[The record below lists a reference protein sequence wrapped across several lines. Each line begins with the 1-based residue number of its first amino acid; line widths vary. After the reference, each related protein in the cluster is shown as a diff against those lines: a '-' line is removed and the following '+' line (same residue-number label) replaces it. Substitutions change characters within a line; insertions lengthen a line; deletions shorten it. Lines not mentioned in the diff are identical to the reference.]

1 MTGET
6 AIARAGPAGARH
18 GFVWLAA
25 IVLAVAVTN
34 RASAQ
39 DTRQDMRQPPQQV
52 EQPGVL
58 ESIARWFERGLT
70 SIASGLGNAKSNID
84 SLGEKAASA
93 SRNIGEKAVEAGKSA
108 ADATK
113 GAVDEVIKLPSSRVV
128 QGHVRC
134 DISPNGAPDC
144 RSAALSLCASKGFSK
159 GTSVDFVSAEKCPP
173 AVWMA
178 RRKPEPGECVMETF
192 VTRAL
197 CQ

>member
-1 MTGET
+1 MTGIT
-6 AIARAGPAGARH
+6 AIARAQAAGGRYGLAW
-18 GFVWLAA
+18 FAA
-25 IVLAVAVTN
+25 IVLAVAVT
-34 RASAQ
+34 SAVTAQDARQ
-39 DTRQDMRQPPQQV
+39 DTRPPQQV

-58 ESIARWFERGLT
+58 ESIARWLERGLS
-70 SIASGLGNAKSNID
+70 SITGGLGNAKNNID
-84 SLGEKAASA
+84 SLGEKAATA
-93 SRNIGEKAVEAGKSA
+93 GRTIGETATEAGKSA

-113 GAVDEVIKLPSSRVV
+113 GAVDEVMKLPTTRMV

-159 GTSVDFVSAEKCPP
+159 GTSVDFVAAEKCPP
-173 AVWMA
+173 AVWMQ
-178 RRKPEPGECVMETF
+178 RRKPEPGECVTETF

>member
-1 MTGET
+1 
-6 AIARAGPAGARH
+6 
-18 GFVWLAA
+18 
-25 IVLAVAVTN
+25 VLVVAVTHG
-34 RASAQ
+34 ALAQ
-39 DTRQDMRQPPQQV
+39 DAREGPQQADKL
-52 EQPGVL
+52 GVL
-58 ESIARWFERGLT
+58 ESIARWLERGLT
-70 SIASGLGNAKSNID
+70 SIASGLGDAKRNID
-84 SLGEKAASA
+84 SLGEKAATA
-93 SRNIGEKAVEAGKSA
+93 GRTIGEKATEAGKSA

-113 GAVDEVIKLPSSRVV
+113 GAVDEVMKLPSARMV

-144 RSAALSLCASKGFSK
+144 RSAALSLCATKGFSK

-173 AVWMA
+173 AVWMQ

>member
-1 MTGET
+1 MTGIT
-6 AIARAGPAGARH
+6 AIARAQAAGARY
-18 GFVWLAA
+18 GLAWFAA
-25 IVLAVAVTN
+25 IVLAVAVT
-34 RASAQ
+34 SAVTAQDARQ
-39 DTRQDMRQPPQQV
+39 DTRPPQQV

-58 ESIARWFERGLT
+58 ESIARWLERGLS
-70 SIASGLGNAKSNID
+70 SITGGLGNAKNNID
-84 SLGEKAASA
+84 SLGEKAATA
-93 SRNIGEKAVEAGKSA
+93 GRTIGEKATEAGKSA

-113 GAVDEVIKLPSSRVV
+113 GAVDEVMKLPATRMV

-159 GTSVDFVSAEKCPP
+159 GTSVDFVAAEKCPP
-173 AVWMA
+173 AVWMQ
-178 RRKPEPGECVMETF
+178 RRKPEPGECVTETF

>member
-1 MTGET
+1 MTGIT
-6 AIARAGPAGARH
+6 ATARARAAGPRR
-18 GFVWLAA
+18 GFVWLTAF
-25 IVLAVAVTN
+25 VLVVAVTN
-34 RASAQ
+34 QATAQ
-39 DTRQDMRQPPQQV
+39 ETRQQPQQV
-52 EQPGVL
+52 EQQGVL
-58 ESIARWFERGLT
+58 ESIARWLERGLA
-70 SIASGLGNAKSNID
+70 SITSGLGNAKSNID

-93 SRNIGEKAVEAGKSA
+93 SRNIGEKAAEAGQSV

-113 GAVDEVIKLPSSRVV
+113 GAVNEVMKLPATRMV

-173 AVWMA
+173 AVWMD
-178 RRKPEPGECVMETF
+178 RRTPEPGECVMETF

>member
-1 MTGET
+1 MTGTT
-6 AIARAGPAGARH
+6 AIARAAGLRQGFAR
-18 GFVWLAA
+18 LAA
-25 IVLAVAVTN
+25 TVLTFAMTSTAP
-34 RASAQ
+34 AQ
-39 DTRQDMRQPPQQV
+39 DTRQDTRQPPQQV

-58 ESIARWFERGLT
+58 ESFARWLERGLSNIT
-70 SIASGLGNAKSNID
+70 SGLGNAKSNID
-84 SLGEKAASA
+84 NLGERAARTSRDIGEKAA
-93 SRNIGEKAVEAGKSA
+93 EAGKSA

-113 GAVDEVIKLPSSRVV
+113 GAVDEVIKLPSTRMV

>member
-1 MTGET
+1 MTGIT
-6 AIARAGPAGARH
+6 AIARARAAAARH
-18 GFVWLAA
+18 GFAWFAA
-25 IVLAVAVTN
+25 IVLAIVVTSAVPAQDA
-34 RASAQ
+34 RQ
-39 DTRQDMRQPPQQV
+39 DTRPPQQV

-58 ESIARWFERGLT
+58 ESIARGLERGLS
-70 SIASGLGNAKSNID
+70 SITGGLGNAKSNID
-84 SLGEKAASA
+84 NLGEKAATA
-93 SRNIGEKAVEAGKSA
+93 GRTIGEKATEAGKSA

-113 GAVDEVIKLPSSRVV
+113 GAVDEVMKLPSTRMV
-128 QGHVRC
+128 QGHARC

-173 AVWMA
+173 AVWMQ
-178 RRKPEPGECVMETF
+178 RRKPEPGECVTETF